1 MRAFTLIS
9 LISTVFTLGGYLF
22 PTNYAYGGCCT
33 PCTCYGWCWCMG
45 VNNCP
50 RYACD
55 MDESA
60 SLQIHAL
67 NNNEKVDVS
76 GYYDS
81 SRASDYR
88 SPSFNR
94 LKMLS
99 DSRECARNSFAKSLF
114 RNPESQL
121 KFEREFF
128 DYKLSNET
136 TALASV
142 IPINE

>member
-1 MRAFTLIS
+1 MRAFKLMSVIS
-9 LISTVFTLGGYLF
+9 IVFALGGYLF
-22 PTNYAYGGCCT
+22 PSNYAYAGCCS

-55 MDESA
+55 KDDSA
-60 SLQIHAL
+60 SLQIQAL
-67 NNNEKVDVS
+67 NNNEKLDVS
-76 GYYDS
+76 GFYDS
-81 SRASDYR
+81 SRSSDYR
-88 SPSFNR
+88 SPSVNR

-99 DSRECARNSFAKSLF
+99 DSRQCAQNSFAKSLF

-121 KFEREFF
+121 KFERAFF

-136 TALASV
+136 PALASM
-142 IPINE
+142 ILISE